1 MKSKYVIGVDYG
13 TLSARAILV
22 NVRDG
27 STLAT
32 AVMEY
37 PHGVMDKT
45 LPDGTPLPKDWALQ
59 HPQDYLD
66 VLQTIISQVVSAS
79 GVSAED
85 IIAIGTDFTGSTTMP
100 VDKAGTPLC
109 LKPEYEQEPH
119 AYVKLWKH
127 HGAQAE
133 ADEMT
138 RIAMERNEPWL
149 AAYGGKIFSEWSLPR
164 LWHVLKE
171 APHIYEAMDL
181 WVEAGDWLVWQ
192 LTGQYS
198 LNSCT
203 AGYKSLYQKQTGYPS
218 EDYFAACD
226 EGLRHVIR
234 DKCAFIRDEEG
245 KAVEVPVLTVGS
257 KAGELTE
264 EWASKLGLNPGI
276 AVSTSM
282 VDGHVAIMS
291 CGITAP
297 GTMMGIIGT
306 SACYMTLG
314 ETYTDVPG
322 TCGAVEDGLIPGMYG
337 YEAGQSCVG
346 DMLGWL
352 VDHMLP
358 ERYEMA
364 AKEAGLSKH
373 QYLTQLAAKV
383 KPGES
388 GLLALDWWNGNR
400 SLLADSNLSGM
411 ILGMNLQTKPEEIY
425 RSLMEAAAF
434 GARMIVEHYRKH
446 NIPVTEFKASG
457 GISRKNPLMMQIY
470 ADVLQLPV
478 KVMDTDQGGALG
490 AAIMG
495 ATAAGAG
502 FGGYD
507 GLRSAIAAMAAG
519 VEVTYEPNKQ
529 HQAVYDELYNEY
541 CKLHDYFGRGGNN
554 VMKRIR

>member
-1 MKSKYVIGVDYG
+1 MNAKYVIGVDYG
-13 TLSARAILV
+13 TLSARAIIV
-22 NVRDG
+22 DVRTG
-27 STLAT
+27 HTLAT
-32 AVMEY
+32 AVEEY
-37 PHGVMDKT
+37 PHGVMTDA

-59 HPQDYLD
+59 HPADYLK
-66 VLQTIISQVVSAS
+66 VLLNIVPQAVAAS
-79 GVSAED
+79 GVKKED
-85 IIAIGTDFTGSTTMP
+85 IIAIGTDFTASTTMP
-100 VDKAGTPLC
+100 VDGDGWPLC
-109 LKPEYEQEPH
+109 LKPEYAQDSH

-138 RIAMERNEPWL
+138 RIALERNEPWL

-164 LWHVLKE
+164 LWQVLKE
-171 APHIYEAMDL
+171 APHIYEAMDR

-192 LTGQYS
+192 LTGEYTQ
-198 LNSCT
+198 NSCT
-203 AGYKSLYQKQTGYPS
+203 AGYKSFYQKQTGYPP
-218 EDYFAACD
+218 EEYFAALD
-226 EGLRHVIR
+226 ERLRHVIR
-234 DKCAFIRDEEG
+234 DKCTAPI
-245 KAVEVPVLTVGS
+245 LTVGS
-257 KAGELTE
+257 KVGELTE
-264 EWASKLGLNPGI
+264 EWAQKLGLNPGI
-276 AVSTSM
+276 AVSTGM

-291 CGITAP
+291 CGITEP
-297 GTMMGIIGT
+297 GPMMGIIGT

-314 ETYTDVPG
+314 ETYTAVPG
-322 TCGAVEDGLIPGMYG
+322 TCGTVEDGLIPGFYG

-352 VDHMLP
+352 VEHMMP
-358 ERYEMA
+358 ARYEA
-364 AKEAGLSKH
+364 KAKELGLSRH
-373 QYLTQLAAKV
+373 QYLTMLAGKL

-411 ILGMNLQTKPEEIY
+411 ILGMTLQTKPEEIY

-446 NIPVTEFKASG
+446 GIPITEFRASG

-470 ADVLQLPV
+470 ADILQMPV

-495 ATAAGAG
+495 AAAAGSG

-507 GLRSAIAAMAAG
+507 DLRSAIAAMAAG
-519 VEVTYEPNKQ
+519 VEVTYEPCEAHK
-529 HQAVYDELYNEY
+529 AVYDQLYAEY
-541 CKLHDYFGRGGNN
+541 CRLHDYFGRGGND
-554 VMKRIR
+554 VMKRIRGGRL